1 MLLMETVAFTAS
13 KQNEVLT
20 FHARLMK
27 EEKEER
33 EGGDD
38 DNSRQNVSPLT
49 SNRVEWL
56 FSVVASGECDL
67 NFSGLMVLKAGKGG
81 MA

>member
-1 MLLMETVAFTAS
+1 MLQTVALPHE
-13 KQNEVLT
+13 KQSEVLT

-27 EEKEER
+27 EER
-33 EGGDD
+33 DD
-38 DNSRQNVSPLT
+38 DNSRQTVPPLT
-49 SNRVEWL
+49 SNRLEWL

>member
-1 MLLMETVAFTAS
+1 M
-13 KQNEVLT
+13 
-20 FHARLMK
+20 
-27 EEKEER
+27 KEER
-33 EGGDD
+33 EDGGRRGDD
-38 DNSRQNVSPLT
+38 DNSRQTVSPST

-81 MA
+81 MD

>member
-1 MLLMETVAFTAS
+1 MD
-13 KQNEVLT
+13 
-20 FHARLMK
+20 
-27 EEKEER
+27 ER
-33 EGGDD
+33 GEGGHD

-49 SNRVEWL
+49 SNRLEWL
-56 FSVVASGECDL
+56 FSVVGSGECDL